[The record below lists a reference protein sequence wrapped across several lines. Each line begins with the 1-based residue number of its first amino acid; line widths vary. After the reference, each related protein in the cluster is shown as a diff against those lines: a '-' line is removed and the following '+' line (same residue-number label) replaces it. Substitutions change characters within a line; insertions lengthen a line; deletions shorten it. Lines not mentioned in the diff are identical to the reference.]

1 MNFLHKEGSSWQ
13 RRGWVD
19 TDLTECL
26 KHCFSKLRNE
36 TKYDKNLWIVI
47 KLVIRYT
54 YTSSYVKMSSGKL
67 WTNIGIWEYS
77 KIILLKTQSTFHCLD
92 KQFLNIWEIQLITTL
107 LHLDFTQ
114 KQISNEGTKGK
125 ANKMDNFCQSPKKH
139 LIKIYTPTWHARGF
153 LHRTTYPCPKLT
165 LIRCIWNNRKS
176 TWLSN
181 PLTSSRLTSWAGM
194 LFKVIKSNKK
204 GGNEMLGRDLDN
216 LPLSPALCSGLKQK
230 G

>member
-1 MNFLHKEGSSWQ
+1 MNQYWYLRIQ
-13 RRGWVD
+13 QNY
-19 TDLTECL
+19 TTENTIYFPLLRQAIL
-26 KHCFSKLRNE
+26 KYLRN
-36 TKYDKNLWIVI
+36 TINNNF
-47 KLVIRYT
+47 T
-54 YTSSYVKMSSGKL
+54 TSWL
-67 WTNIGIWEYS
+67 YS
-77 KIILLKTQSTFHCLD
+77 
-92 KQFLNIWEIQLITTL
+92 E
-107 LHLDFTQ
+107 
-114 KQISNEGTKGK
+114 
-125 ANKMDNFCQSPKKH
+125 ANFNFCQSPKKH

-153 LHRTTYPCPKLT
+153 LHRTPYPCPKLT
-165 LIRCIWNNRKS
+165 LIWCIWNNRKS

>member
-1 MNFLHKEGSSWQ
+1 MNQYWYLRIQQNYTTENTIYFPLLRQAIFKYLGNTINNNFATSWLYSEANFK
-13 RRGWVD
+13 W
-19 TDLTECL
+19 
-26 KHCFSKLRNE
+26 RN
-36 TKYDKNLWIVI
+36 
-47 KLVIRYT
+47 
-54 YTSSYVKMSSGKL
+54 
-67 WTNIGIWEYS
+67 
-77 KIILLKTQSTFHCLD
+77 
-92 KQFLNIWEIQLITTL
+92 
-107 LHLDFTQ
+107 
-114 KQISNEGTKGK
+114 KGK